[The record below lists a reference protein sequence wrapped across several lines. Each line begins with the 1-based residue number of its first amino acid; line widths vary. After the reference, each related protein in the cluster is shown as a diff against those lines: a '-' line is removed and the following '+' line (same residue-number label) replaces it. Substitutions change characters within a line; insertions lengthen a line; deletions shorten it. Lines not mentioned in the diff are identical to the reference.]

1 MVRSTQP
8 NLNTAS
14 PYHIDGKDN
23 PADILTKNR
32 SSKEW
37 FALLKPLIFWC
48 SDKKNPDG
56 ATDGSHLVEGSVVQS
71 PTAAPS
77 SEVKSYKRIRF
88 YDLFPRM
95 RKLTRSTAQFAEST
109 SASKFGNA
117 PSAWDKPLPV
127 TSFFINK

>member
-1 MVRSTQP
+1 M
-8 NLNTAS
+8 S
-14 PYHIDGKDN
+14 PW
-23 PADILTKNR
+23 
-32 SSKEW
+32 SSV
-37 FALLKPLIFWC
+37 I
-48 SDKKNPDG
+48 
-56 ATDGSHLVEGSVVQS
+56 QS

-77 SEVKSYKRIRF
+77 SEVKSYNRIRF

-95 RKLTRSTAQFAEST
+95 RKLTRSTAHVAEST